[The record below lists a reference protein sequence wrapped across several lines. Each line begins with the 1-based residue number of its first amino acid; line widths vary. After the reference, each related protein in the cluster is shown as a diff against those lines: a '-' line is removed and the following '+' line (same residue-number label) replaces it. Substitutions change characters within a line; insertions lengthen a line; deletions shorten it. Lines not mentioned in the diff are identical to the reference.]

1 MNQSDNTNKAT
12 LHPLGMTLRQ
22 LIASCPFD
30 ALAVLLRLHDDLSL
44 AQYKEAY
51 DILLNMEP
59 SENGCRDVEVV
70 MTDWNDG
77 DGPQLDAWDV
87 EGIEWANIIDG
98 QVMIA
103 DDVDAPEIEIA
114 HRLMWH
120 LTFFGYCPE
129 QTCLFP
135 KEYGDTPYGKEARRI
150 ELHRYMLYANK
161 PIRRR
166 IIKSIV
172 EMKKHGFNSFAL
184 SEGDWRYINKRE
196 SHCNRSKRK
205 RHYRLEQRIR
215 RLSSLD
221 HCETTVRQ
229 LLDGQTSSTA
239 ITRDD
244 LNFLFHTEERTGREM
259 QSRTFGK
266 RDRTEYILELIT
278 KYRAL
283 DGMPEGQRVAM
294 RIATSHDHPLTDNE
308 RKQICLAVDKV
319 CNATAT
325 TLCIAENNSLGC
337 EISLLVVTN
346 K

>member
-1 MNQSDNTNKAT
+1 MNQPDNTNQAT
-12 LHPLGMTLRQ
+12 LHPLGKTLRQ

-59 SENGCRDVEVV
+59 SGNGCRDVKVV

-77 DGPQLDAWDV
+77 EGPRLNAWNV
-87 EGIEWANIIDG
+87 EGIEWMNIIDG
-98 QVMIA
+98 QVMLA

-166 IIKSIV
+166 IIKSIA
-172 EMKKHGFNSFAL
+172 EMKKHGFNDFAL
-184 SEGDWRYINKRE
+184 SEDDWRYIHKRE

-205 RHYRLEQRIR
+205 RNYRLEQRIH

-221 HCETTVRQ
+221 HCETTVCQ
-229 LLDGQTSSTA
+229 LLDGQTASTA
-239 ITRDD
+239 TTRHNLD
-244 LNFLFHTEERTGREM
+244 FLFHTDERAGREM

-266 RDRTEYILELIT
+266 RDRTEYILELIN
-278 KYRAL
+278 KYGAL
-283 DGMPEGQRVAM
+283 GGMPENRHIAM
-294 RIATSHDHPLTDNE
+294 RIATSHDCPLTDNE
-308 RKQICLAVDKV
+308 REQICFTVGKV
-319 CNATAT
+319 CNTAAI
-325 TLCIAENNSLGC
+325 TLCIAEDNNLGC
-337 EISLLVVTN
+337 EMSLLVVTN